1 MDALIVRHVQSLQHF
16 FLTCLKH
23 GRAAFNAGKTKPF
36 CNNSY
41 LILTA
46 KHDR

>member
-1 MDALIVRHVQSLQHF
+1 MRHVQSLQHI
-16 FLTCLKH
+16 FLTCLQH
-23 GRAAFNAGKTKPF
+23 GGAAFNAGKTKPF

-41 LILTA
+41 FILIA